1 MCNAAKLTTGK
12 LFSYFYVSVFFYDT
26 EFYLSII
33 NDVTN
38 QGELFG

>member
-1 MCNAAKLTTGK
+1 MCNAAKLPTGK
-12 LFSYFYVSVFFYDT
+12 LFSYFYVGVFYDT
-26 EFYLSII
+26 EFSLSTI